1 MFEARVEGSQPRF
14 CSERFPGCMVETGA
28 FMFSLSLCIFRAMLI
43 GGSIAVAWERVPIPH
58 GLERVSGSVCKY
70 FDGFHRRGS
79 IDLTCP
85 DPHLHKQAV
94 HIDHY
99 FIFHSLDC
107 HRGSRCFCV
116 CLVCPD

>member
-85 DPHLHKQAV
+85 DPPL
-94 HIDHY
+94 
-99 FIFHSLDC
+99 
-107 HRGSRCFCV
+107 
-116 CLVCPD
+116 